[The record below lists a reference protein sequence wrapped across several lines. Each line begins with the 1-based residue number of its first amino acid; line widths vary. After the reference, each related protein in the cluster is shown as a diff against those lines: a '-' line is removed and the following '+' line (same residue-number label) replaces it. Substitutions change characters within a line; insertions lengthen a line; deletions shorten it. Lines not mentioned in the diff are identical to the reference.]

1 MVLVSEKP
9 LNIYMVVW
17 KFFPCSEGGA
27 ERQCRKL
34 VTHLSKQGHFCTVLT
49 SRLNRG
55 LTAEEVLSEGYS
67 IQRVGRFAWI
77 EEAFKKVFRK
87 IRGTISSSDKGQVND
102 AIEFWFAL
110 PFVWISRLSFMFA
123 LKSFLKK
130 NRNAVDVV
138 HVHEAHWIAG
148 SVAWA
153 CQGFGLPVVCK
164 EASFPAVEQLSYDTP
179 FRRTLARLRKQL
191 HFIALT
197 DAVADS
203 LKQIGISTEQI
214 NTVPN
219 GVELPEESVPV
230 IGTCD
235 IVYIGNLTQGA
246 EWKAFDI
253 LFEAWVLAQKQDQ
266 GRSRLVVLGAGN
278 PDTWK
283 KYLDQHGCPD
293 SVYFAGAVKDVDP
306 YLRHA
311 RLFLL
316 PSRVEGMS
324 NALLEAM
331 SWGVPAVVSDI
342 PANRSLIR
350 HGINGWV
357 VPVNDSRALADAI
370 ITLLADEALSLRL
383 GRAARQEIEKSYTI
397 ERIATRLVELYTK
410 LIAKNRHNVSSGKE

>member
-1 MVLVSEKP
+1 M
-9 LNIYMVVW
+9 NIYMVVW

-34 VTHLSKQGHFCTVLT
+34 VTHLSKQGYSCTVLT

-148 SVAWA
+148 AVAWA
-153 CQGFGLPVVCK
+153 CDGLGLPVVCK
-164 EASFPAVEQLSYDTP
+164 EADCPAMSTVSYDTP
-179 FRRTLARLRKQL
+179 LRSVLARHRQEVD
-191 HFIALT
+191 FIAMT
-197 DAVADS
+197 EKIAKS
-203 LKQIGISTEQI
+203 LQENGIAGNRITRI
-214 NTVPN
+214 PN
-219 GVELPEESVPV
+219 GVDLPGEQAV
-230 IGTCD
+230 IRGKRD
-235 IVYIGNLTQGA
+235 VVYIGNLTQGVQR
-246 EWKAFDI
+246 KAFDI
-253 LFEAWVLAQKQDQ
+253 LFEAWVQVQEQDQ
-266 GRSRLVVLGAGN
+266 RKSRLVMLGAGN
-278 PDTWK
+278 SDVWK
-283 KYLDQHGCPD
+283 KYLKRHNCPD
-293 SVYFAGAVKDVDP
+293 SVYFAGAVKDVAP
-306 YLRHA
+306 YLQQA

-316 PSRVEGMS
+316 PSRIEGMS

-357 VPVNDSRALADAI
+357 VPVNDSRALADAV